1 MDLFFDFLSSSF
13 FSSVEQI
20 KFSFDFFHFF
30 FVGINCRRPSIHPS
44 RASFQP
50 PPIKSVAA
58 GTGYSL
64 PGSNIAPNSNP
75 PIRNDHRFLQFIK
88 RTSVVEE
95 EDSTE
100 CSSSVME
107 EDTATSVL
115 GNAGSVASLEADE
128 DTEVVTR
135 KTSQCSVASST
146 DAPANRA
153 SSTDAPANRASSTD
167 APANRAS
174 STDAPAN
181 RAEVNTI
188 HMQQEWLLYRENI
201 FESVQKFNCRSGQTY
216 GDDEDCCER
225 PVEKKMKIY
234 DEEQDQEPDIIIQNK
249 KSHSIA

>member
-1 MDLFFDFLSSSF
+1 
-13 FSSVEQI
+13 
-20 KFSFDFFHFF
+20 
-30 FVGINCRRPSIHPS
+30 
-44 RASFQP
+44 
-50 PPIKSVAA
+50 
-58 GTGYSL
+58 
-64 PGSNIAPNSNP
+64 
-75 PIRNDHRFLQFIK
+75 
-88 RTSVVEE
+88 
-95 EDSTE
+95 
-100 CSSSVME
+100 ME

-153 SSTDAPANRASSTD
+153 ANRASSTD
-167 APANRAS
+167 APAEGAS

-201 FESVQKFNCRSGQTY
+201 FESVQKFNCRSGQTF

-234 DEEQDQEPDIIIQNK
+234 DEEQEPDIIIQNK